1 MSNLKNS
8 QPDWLSPEEYQM
20 IVAPSLKV
28 AAELAASRGDPKLFQ
43 DMACMLCLIHMVSR
57 LKNYYVDEWAVMSAM
72 SSETSL
78 QSAPEAACM
87 MVLTEGNVDKGEL
100 SSMISSLNRAYELVV
115 EADISKACDTD
126 IKRAWDAMKK
136 NDYEQFMALL
146 EQSAKKFVL
155 ALDGWEKTR
164 NG

>member
-1 MSNLKNS
+1 
-8 QPDWLSPEEYQM
+8 M

-43 DMACMLCLIHMVSR
+43 DMACMLCLIHMVNE
-57 LKNYYVDEWAVMSAM
+57 LKRYYVDEWAVMSAM
-72 SSETSL
+72 STEASL

-87 MVLTEGNVDKGEL
+87 MVLTEGNVDKAEL
-100 SSMISSLNRAYELVV
+100 GPMISSLNRAYDMVIRSEVS
-115 EADISKACDTD
+115 EACDVD
-126 IKRAWDAMKK
+126 IKRAWEAMKT

-155 ALDGWEKTR
+155 ALDGWEKAR

>member
-1 MSNLKNS
+1 MSNTNNN

-136 NDYEQFMALL
+136 NDYEQFIALL

>member
-1 MSNLKNS
+1 MSNSNNS
-8 QPDWLSPEEYQM
+8 QPDWLTPEEYQM

-43 DMACMLCLIHMVSR
+43 DMACMLCLIHMVSK
-57 LKNYYVDEWAVMSAM
+57 LKDYYVDEWAVMSAM
-72 SSETSL
+72 ASENSL

-87 MVLTEGNVDKGEL
+87 MVLTEGNVDKDEL
-100 SSMISSLNRAYELVV
+100 GPMISSLNRAYELVINANV
-115 EADISKACDTD
+115 SETCDID
-126 IKRAWDAMKK
+126 IKRAWEAMKK

-155 ALDGWEKTR
+155 ALDSWEKTR

>member
-1 MSNLKNS
+1 MSNSNNS
-8 QPDWLSPEEYQM
+8 QPDWLTPEEYQM

-43 DMACMLCLIHMVSR
+43 DMACMLCLIHMVSK
-57 LKNYYVDEWAVMSAM
+57 LKDYYVDEWAVMSAM
-72 SSETSL
+72 ASETSL

-87 MVLTEGNVDKGEL
+87 MVLTEGNVDKDEL
-100 SSMISSLNRAYELVV
+100 GPMISSLNRAYELVINANV
-115 EADISKACDTD
+115 SEACDID
-126 IKRAWDAMKK
+126 IKRAWEAMKK

-155 ALDGWEKTR
+155 ALDSWEKTR

>member
-1 MSNLKNS
+1 MSNLNTTP
-8 QPDWLSPEEYQM
+8 PDWLSPEEYQM

-72 SSETSL
+72 SSDASL

-87 MVLTEGNVDKGEL
+87 MVLTEGSVDKEEL
-100 SSMISSLNRAYELVV
+100 GPMISSLNRAYTLVIDAGV
-115 EADISKACDTD
+115 SETSDED
-126 IKRAWDAMKK
+126 IKRAWAAMKT
-136 NDYEQFMALL
+136 NEHEQFMALL
-146 EQSAKKFVL
+146 EQSAKKFVI

-164 NG
+164 NV

>member
-1 MSNLKNS
+1 MSNTNNN

>member
-1 MSNLKNS
+1 MSNTNNN

-28 AAELAASRGDPKLFQ
+28 VAELAASRGDPKLFQ
-43 DMACMLCLIHMVSR
+43 DMACMLCLIHMVNE
-57 LKNYYVDEWAVMSAM
+57 LKRYYVDEWAVMSAM
-72 SSETSL
+72 STEASL

-87 MVLTEGNVDKGEL
+87 MVLTEGNVDKAEL
-100 SSMISSLNRAYELVV
+100 GPMISSLNRAYKLVT
-115 EADISKACDTD
+115 EADISEACNTD
-126 IKRAWDAMKK
+126 IKRAWEAMKK

-155 ALDGWEKTR
+155 ALDGWEKAR

>member
-1 MSNLKNS
+1 MSNTNNN

-78 QSAPEAACM
+78 QSAPDAACM